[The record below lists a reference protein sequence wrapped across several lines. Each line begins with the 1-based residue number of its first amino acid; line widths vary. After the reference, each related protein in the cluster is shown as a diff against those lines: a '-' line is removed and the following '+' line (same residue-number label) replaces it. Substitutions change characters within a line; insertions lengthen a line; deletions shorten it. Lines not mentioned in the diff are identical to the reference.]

1 MSATISTSKSTAE
14 RVGPARYTCDILEY
28 LWNQCRQLTALKKVK
43 TEAIELSNI
52 LEDDMPRMQ
61 TMTRM
66 FGLEL
71 ELADCTTWW
80 RWQGTLISSSLK
92 TNYLKLSSKD
102 EKREKI
108 SKNCVLVFG
117 KVKQNSDGEVR
128 ILLGKW
134 SNLLGRWSNL
144 LGRWSNLL
152 GKWSKF
158 DGEMKQ
164 NDGQMK
170 QNLMGRCPIDK
181 VK

>member
-1 MSATISTSKSTAE
+1 MTTNTTATGSDMPSALGLVHPLNLKCKIFIYQNQSAISMSATISTYKSTGVE
-14 RVGPARYTCDILEY
+14 PARYTCDILEY

-108 SKNCVLVFG
+108 SKKLCSSFWQSEA
-117 KVKQNSDGEVR
+117 K
-128 ILLGKW
+128 
-134 SNLLGRWSNL
+134 
-144 LGRWSNLL
+144 
-152 GKWSKF
+152 
-158 DGEMKQ
+158 
-164 NDGQMK
+164 
-170 QNLMGRCPIDK
+170 
-181 VK
+181 